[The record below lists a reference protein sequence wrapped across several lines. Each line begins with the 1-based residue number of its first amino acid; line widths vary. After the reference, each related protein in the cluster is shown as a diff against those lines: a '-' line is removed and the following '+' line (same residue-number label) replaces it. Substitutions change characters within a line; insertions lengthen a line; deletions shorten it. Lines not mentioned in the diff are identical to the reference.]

1 MEAYSFLE
9 DDDGNDGEADDGEEV
24 KDTSEEMRPNLVV
37 PSILILGYFVLFCIC
52 STKARTR
59 YFI

>member
-9 DDDGNDGEADDGEEV
+9 DDDGNDGEGDDGEEV
-24 KDTSEEMRPNLVV
+24 KDTSEEMRPNLVF
-37 PSILILGYFVLFCIC
+37 PSILILGYFVFCIC